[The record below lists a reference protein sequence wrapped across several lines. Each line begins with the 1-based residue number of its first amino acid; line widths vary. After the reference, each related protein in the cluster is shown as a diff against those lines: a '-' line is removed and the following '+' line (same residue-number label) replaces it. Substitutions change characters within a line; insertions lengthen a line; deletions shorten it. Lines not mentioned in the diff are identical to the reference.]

1 MRNWVLRTCAISLLA
16 TTAACG
22 ANHHAVFR
30 QTALSGS
37 VDSIITVDAK
47 QRAILVAGDTPGEE
61 SRRFCAEPS
70 PDVFSVVAQALSGGG
85 SFGQSADPASVEA
98 ALNAA
103 FSSSEQ
109 GSSIPRT
116 QTINMLRELMYRTCE
131 RYLSG
136 GYDALELSVQ
146 AIRDQRLMVSVLAI
160 EQLTGAVTPRPVL
173 IGASG
178 GASAGASSDAIVRLD
193 EARKARDQ
201 AAATYTTAS
210 TAYDQVNGEAEVC
223 DAIKDKPEAELSDEQ
238 KAKVLPC
245 NNARTA
251 RTSAMAERTAKTAAY
266 EELSALARAGSVTA
280 TTGVSS
286 SGTGGLDHAHTEAV
300 SAVSSTV
307 QDIVERNF
315 NDSSEVMMFCLRI
328 LRESEELGVTP
339 AQETS
344 LKSVCVSYLD
354 QSVRTAERR
363 LAEID
368 RSQGSIVET
377 GETNFTRFWTAERAA
392 ALSQPGPR
400 EALVERVKRELDPRD
415 HPKAVCFVAAAS
427 REAARTCF
435 LALDLPVQRA
445 LITGT

>member
-1 MRNWVLRTCAISLLA
+1 M
-16 TTAACG
+16 
-22 ANHHAVFR
+22 
-30 QTALSGS
+30 
-37 VDSIITVDAK
+37 
-47 QRAILVAGDTPGEE
+47 
-61 SRRFCAEPS
+61 
-70 PDVFSVVAQALSGGG
+70 FSVVAQALSGGG
-85 SFGQSADPASVEA
+85 SFGRNADPVSVEA

-109 GSSIPRT
+109 GSTIPRT

-136 GYDALELSVQ
+136 GYDELELSIQ
-146 AIRDQRLMVSVLAI
+146 AIRDQRLMVSILAI

-178 GASAGASSDAIVRLD
+178 GASAGASGDAIVRLD
-193 EARKARDQ
+193 EARRARDQ
-201 AAATYTTAS
+201 AAATYTSAS
-210 TAYDQVNGEAEVC
+210 TAYDEVNGEAKVC

-251 RTSAMAERTAKTAAY
+251 RTSALAERAVKTAAY
-266 EELSALARAGSVTA
+266 DELSALARAGGVSVT
-280 TTGVSS
+280 TDVSS
-286 SGTGGLDHAHTEAV
+286 SGTGGLDRAHTEAV

-307 QDIVERNF
+307 RYIVERNF

-328 LRESEELGVTP
+328 LHETQDLDVTP

-363 LAEID
+363 LAEVV
-368 RSQGSIVET
+368 RGQSSILET
-377 GETNFTRFWTAERAA
+377 GEANFTLFWTAERAVA
-392 ALSQPGPR
+392 FSQPGPR
-400 EALVERVKRELDPRD
+400 EVFAERVKRELDPAD
-415 HPKAVCFVAAAS
+415 HPKATCFAAAAS
-427 REAARTCF
+427 REAARICF
-435 LALDLPVQRA
+435 LGLDPPVQRA
-445 LITGT
+445 LIAAS